1 MSLTFLAP
9 FLLFLI
15 VLLLVLLFLS
25 LLQLLLS
32 CWFCCCSLLI
42 HPRLLFFFL
51 LLSLFEQGWTAPSI
65 SWSSGNESFSFLSQD
80 TSPWRQI
87 LSEVYT
93 WCFWSFTASLFCRR
107 ILLFAC
113 PWDFIHEQ
121 DSMFLFRCISHN
133 LSYTN
138 CVQILKAVCSNS
150 FMPLE
155 SHEFFCVTWFASSNV
170 LWSLFHVNAC
180 HLVVQLRDSVRFPL
194 QLKFQSNL
202 EQISFLKSVVLILIR
217 RSGMKFEVNCTSV
230 RNSGHV
236 TLKQLVDFSKTMNV
250 AASILLYTC
259 VSLAEVCF
267 AWRSF
272 KQNVL
277 ESLILPLQN
286 LPCEFICETSMRHVA
301 KLLVVCQKFCILC
314 FDSRI
319 SMCRTL
325 YSITRMHE
333 TPRSITPF

>member
-42 HPRLLFFFL
+42 HPCLLFFFL

-93 WCFWSFTASLFCRR
+93 WCFWSFTASLFRRR

-133 LSYTN
+133 LSYTSTLQTAFKFSRLF
-138 CVQILKAVCSNS
+138 VRILLCHLRAMNS
-150 FMPLE
+150 FVSLDLLLPMFFDRYFTWMLVIWMCSCVILWGLIYSWSFRAIWSKFPSWRVLFWSCFLDLE
-155 SHEFFCVTWFASSNV
+155 WNLKWIAQVCEIRATSLWNNLLISPKPWMWELPFCCTLA
-170 LWSLFHVNAC
+170 FH
-180 HLVVQLRDSVRFPL
+180 S
-194 QLKFQSNL
+194 LKFAL
-202 EQISFLKSVVLILIR
+202 HE
-217 RSGMKFEVNCTSV
+217 EVST
-230 RNSGHV
+230 
-236 TLKQLVDFSKTMNV
+236 K
-250 AASILLYTC
+250 
-259 VSLAEVCF
+259 
-267 AWRSF
+267 
-272 KQNVL
+272 
-277 ESLILPLQN
+277 
-286 LPCEFICETSMRHVA
+286 
-301 KLLVVCQKFCILC
+301 
-314 FDSRI
+314 
-319 SMCRTL
+319 MC
-325 YSITRMHE
+325 
-333 TPRSITPF
+333 